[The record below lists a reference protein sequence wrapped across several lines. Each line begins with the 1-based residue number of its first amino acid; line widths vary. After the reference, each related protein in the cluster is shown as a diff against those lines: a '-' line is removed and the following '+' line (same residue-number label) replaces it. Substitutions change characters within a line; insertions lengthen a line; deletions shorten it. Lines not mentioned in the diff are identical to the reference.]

1 MQEGW
6 RQDMD
11 FRMITMN
18 MRKDVKQNMDKY
30 INDINE
36 IKWNEENHSRHE
48 RGNGSNKKKPQ
59 TEEYLA
65 KKLCGLIFLD
75 T

>member
-1 MQEGW
+1 
-6 RQDMD
+6 
-11 FRMITMN
+11 MITMN
-18 MRKDVKQNMDKY
+18 MRKDVKQSMDKY

-48 RGNGSNKKKPQ
+48 SGNGSNKKKTQ
-59 TEEYLA
+59 TEENLA